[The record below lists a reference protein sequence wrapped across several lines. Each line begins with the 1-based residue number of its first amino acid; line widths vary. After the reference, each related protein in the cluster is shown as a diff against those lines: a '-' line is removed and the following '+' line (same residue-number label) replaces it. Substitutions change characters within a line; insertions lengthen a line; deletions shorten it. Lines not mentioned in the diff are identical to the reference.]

1 MVDFAIINKAVTGVA
16 LMIVLDIAAGFVAAV
31 SRGEVDS
38 KKLREG
44 LMHKVGLMLA
54 VALAIAMEYENAMFD
69 LGINIPIVTAMS
81 TYIIIMEACS
91 VYENI
96 RKINP
101 EFQFTKL
108 EDIFKELDK
117 KDKKEGQD
125 NE

>member
-1 MVDFAIINKAVTGVA
+1 MENSSMVDFALINKAVTGVA
-16 LMIVLDIAAGFVAAV
+16 VMIVLDIVAGFVAAV
-31 SRGEVDS
+31 SRGDVDS

-81 TYIIIMEACS
+81 AYIIIMEACS

-101 EFQFTKL
+101 EFRFTKL
-108 EDIFKELDK
+108 EDIFNELDK
-117 KDKKEGQD
+117 KDKK
-125 NE
+125 